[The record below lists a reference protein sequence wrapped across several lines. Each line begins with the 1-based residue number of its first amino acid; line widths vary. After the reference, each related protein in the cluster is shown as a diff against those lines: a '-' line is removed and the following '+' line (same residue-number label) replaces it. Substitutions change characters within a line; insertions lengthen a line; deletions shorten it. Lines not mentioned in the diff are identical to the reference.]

1 MQIDANTT
9 TQFLRSSLIRQG
21 LVCAAK
27 VLPAGLS
34 FSALA
39 DAESRFSDSACAE
52 LIVHHPLV
60 VHHHLAGH
68 DHLGDSQCWVYA
80 QFKHNY

>member
-9 TQFLRSSLIRQG
+9 AQFLRPSLIWQG
-21 LVCAAK
+21 LACAAK

-39 DAESRFSDSACAE
+39 DAESRFPDSACAE
-52 LIVHHPLV
+52 LI